1 MTGSLGGSH
10 PLGEDLCLEGHSKWA
25 GWVSSSFPQS
35 WAMLLAWKDCLGW
48 IDPSLSEVAQVIKIA
63 YWDCYTLSPL
73 PCGALYPTSRNRGP
87 PATAGAPPLRGEHP
101 AFSACLPDRSLS
113 LGDS

>member
-1 MTGSLGGSH
+1 MAGSLGGSH

-48 IDPSLSEVAQVIKIA
+48 ISGQDVPKSGNTTSKEV
-63 YWDCYTLSPL
+63 
-73 PCGALYPTSRNRGP
+73 RGNQ
-87 PATAGAPPLRGEHP
+87 
-101 AFSACLPDRSLS
+101 SKCS
-113 LGDS
+113 